1 MNRPLLDLDVAVG
14 PAEVGHQLIVISG
27 DVDYMRAL
35 AGFAQNFLDHV
46 VVLLRPVNSAT
57 QRPNIDQVAHDIE
70 SIEVVLAQK
79 IQQRSGIAATRT
91 KVRIGDPTG
100 TMTSRRH
107 EVLSGLAKCESLLR
121 HENSL

>member
-35 AGFAQNFLDHV
+35 ASFAQNFLDHV

-70 SIEVVLAQK
+70 SIEIVLAQK
-79 IQQRSGIAATRT
+79 I
-91 KVRIGDPTG
+91 
-100 TMTSRRH
+100 
-107 EVLSGLAKCESLLR
+107 E
-121 HENSL
+121 